1 MMKNL
6 WSNNSPAN
14 FWRCLANITDDQ
26 WQDAFKE
33 ALPVNGITL
42 PDNNIDVLL
51 EIILGEKQFGAN
63 HWRLNFIKRLY
74 YDLKPLIPRW
84 MIRLL
89 RKNYNISHTSKFLLG
104 WPIEDRYAR
113 FQWRIMRLL
122 LEITGITE
130 MPFIYFWPEGRRCA
144 FILTHDIETEK
155 GQAYAWKVLELESSL
170 GYKSS
175 FNIIP
180 ERYPIDKN
188 LLNTLRLQGF
198 EIGVHGLKH
207 DGKLFS
213 SYNTFTERSHK
224 INSYLKDFGACGFRS
239 PLTHRQP
246 EWMQAL
252 EIEYDLSFFDT
263 DPFEPIP
270 GGVMSIWPFEI
281 GKFIEL
287 PYTLVQ
293 DYSLVELL
301 GNKSPD
307 VWLQKVDFLE
317 SYHGL
322 ILINTHPDYLINPEN
337 WNVYVDFLKAMKDR
351 NNYWLTL
358 PKEASSWWRSR
369 MTATTIDDLPGGV
382 VGTVILDQD
391 DIMIN
396 L

>member
-1 MMKNL
+1 MKNL

-14 FWRCLANITDDQ
+14 FWRCLAIITDDQ
-26 WQDAFKE
+26 WQDAIKE
-33 ALPVNGITL
+33 ALPIKGITL

-51 EIILGEKQFGAN
+51 EMILGEKQFGAN
-63 HWRLNFIKRLY
+63 HWQLSAMKRLY

-89 RKNYNISHTSKFLLG
+89 RKTYSVSRSPEFPLG

-113 FQWRIMRLL
+113 FQWQIMRLL

-144 FILTHDIETEK
+144 FILTHDIETEQ
-155 GQAYAWKVLELESSL
+155 GQAYAWKVLEIEANL

-175 FNIIP
+175 FNFIP

-188 LLNTLRLQGF
+188 LLNTLRSHGF

-213 SYNTFTERSHK
+213 SYTTFMERSHK
-224 INSYLKDFGACGFRS
+224 INSYLKDFSACGFRS

-307 VWLQKVDFLE
+307 IWLQKVDFLE
-317 SYHGL
+317 KYHGL
-322 ILINTHPDYLINPEN
+322 ILINTHPDYLINPGN

-351 NNYWLTL
+351 NNHWLTL
-358 PKEASSWWRSR
+358 PKEASAWWRSR
-369 MTATTIDDLPGGV
+369 MTAPMVDDLPGGV
-382 VGTVILDQD
+382 AGTVILDQD
-391 DIMIN
+391 DITIN